1 MNGVTTKRKDY
12 QRKFKFET
20 VFLGLLCITE
30 LTVLC
35 LGAACD
41 VTDGSKA
48 NSVACT
54 CGSVECTNTT
64 GFICFSTYG
73 GGSCRK
79 TGLGPF
85 GYTKETQNH
94 TNCGS
99 VSNRGSIL
107 DKASCE
113 AAARSMDLDDVKASV
128 VQHFNSELESMTWP
142 PGCIWGGDPVGRL
155 WYNTLITSSSS
166 CDGANSEYCLC
177 IAAPDCTHTN
187 GVTSNTDACLCGGA
201 GCTAVSGLYCYASNS
216 QCSLVAIPDCLTT
229 DGSAANGAACTCS
242 SSTCTAASGLVC
254 NVACGISIPCYPYD
268 SRTQKQHTCSYPHC
282 EATDGSVA
290 NEAACTCGTGRA
302 TCTAASGR
310 YCYASNSQCSFV
322 AIPDCLTTDGSAA
335 NGAACTC
342 GSVECTS
349 TTGLICYLTYGSGS
363 CRRTGFGDYG
373 YVREYGHK
381 MCGDVSNRKPILD
394 IAGCKAAATSMGLDI
409 TGSIEHRSDSNY
421 PPGCFVLLDDRSGP
435 GYKLPK
441 LYYNSLFTSTASCNL
456 ASSSL
461 SSCLCIRASN
471 CTQTNGMTSNTD
483 ACLCGATGCTE
494 ASGLFCDASTFYGH
508 CSTASKIGSL
518 IGTVI
523 VFGIGL
529 FFVVF
534 ICYRFWKPKRSSNYA
549 ISQRGPNV
557 AWHGKPTRSSNNMAS
572 TDSAATF
579 ASASAELEAI
589 FARDSM
595 GDGDKQREQELVAI
609 LKQFSPIPV
618 SPDSNASRRT
628 ESISVSVSDSAV
640 SSKEIEMKNA
650 PVKMNVHLFRP
661 PAI

>member
-201 GCTAVSGLYCYASNS
+201 GCTAVSGL
-216 QCSLVAIPDCLTT
+216 
-229 DGSAANGAACTCS
+229 
-242 SSTCTAASGLVC
+242 
-254 NVACGISIPCYPYD
+254 
-268 SRTQKQHTCSYPHC
+268 
-282 EATDGSVA
+282 
-290 NEAACTCGTGRA
+290 
-302 TCTAASGR
+302 